1 MNPTLT
7 GITAEN
13 FRCFREVEARLA
25 PLTILVG
32 ENGTGKT
39 SFLALVRALVESA
52 YGLRTPDFG
61 EPPYDLGLF
70 ADIVHDRGSKNGR
83 AKSFRG
89 SFEARRDSRRFRAHE
104 YRIAFEERAAFA
116 APSEH
121 RYRSGDLRFTERSSH
136 FVIETADG
144 RWRGSR
150 PGPGSFALEDR
161 YRPPPWFVLNGL
173 DPGLED
179 AAGSAVGF
187 ENARDGNGDGIADGI
202 ADRDGRPDAETLD
215 EVSAM
220 LRTFPKPRWV
230 RPFCSAPVR
239 TRPLRTYEP
248 FQPTL
253 DVEGDSI
260 PTYLA
265 TLSARHPQEWETL
278 RARIESFGRGA
289 GLFDDFRIHH
299 FGDTLGGP
307 FRIELRKHSNRRIK
321 GPWRNLADV
330 GYGVSQVLPL
340 LVQVHRS
347 RGAPMFLLQEPEIHL
362 HPSAEAALGSLLR
375 EVAASGRQV
384 LVEAHSDHLMDRI
397 RMDVRDG
404 KTKLKPEEV
413 SLLFFER
420 GDREVNIHAIG
431 FDSVGAVVGAPE
443 GYRQFFSDEL
453 DRSINV

>member
-7 GITAEN
+7 RITAKN

-25 PLTILVG
+25 PLTLLVG

-52 YGLRTPDFG
+52 YGLRTPDFR
-61 EPPYDLGLF
+61 EPPYDLGVF
-70 ADIVHDRGSKNGR
+70 GDIVHDRGSRNGR

-89 SFEARRDSRRFRAHE
+89 SFEARRNGRRFGAHE
-104 YRIAFEERAAFA
+104 YRITFEERAAFA

-121 RYRSGDLRFTERSSH
+121 RYGSGDLRFTERSSH
-136 FVIETADG
+136 FVLETADG
-144 RWRGSR
+144 RWSGSR
-150 PGPGSFALEDR
+150 PGPESFALEDR
-161 YRPPPWFVLNGL
+161 YRPPPWFVLNGM
-173 DPGLED
+173 DPGVEG

-187 ENARDGNGDGIADGI
+187 ESAGEG
-202 ADRDGRPDAETLD
+202 DGRPGAEALD
-215 EVSAM
+215 RISAM

-248 FQPTL
+248 FKPTL

-307 FRIELRKHSNRRIK
+307 FRIEVRKHSNRRIK

-362 HPSAEAALGSLLR
+362 HPSAEATLGSLLC

-384 LVEAHSDHLMDRI
+384 LVETHSDHLMDRI

-413 SLLFFER
+413 SLLYFER
-420 GDREVNIHAIG
+420 GDREAQIHSIE
-431 FDSVGAVVGAPE
+431 FDQAGAVNGAPE
-443 GYRQFFSDEL
+443 SYRRFFFDEVR
-453 DRSINV
+453 RSIEF

>member
-7 GITAEN
+7 RITAEN
-13 FRCFREVEARLA
+13 FRCFRKVEARLA
-25 PLTILVG
+25 PLTVLVG
-32 ENGTGKT
+32 ENSTGKT
-39 SFLALVRALVESA
+39 SFLALARALVESA
-52 YGLRTPDFG
+52 YGLRTPDFR
-61 EPPYDLGLF
+61 EPPYDLGVF
-70 ADIVHDRGSKNGR
+70 VDIVHDRGARNGR

-89 SFEARRDSRRFRAHE
+89 SFEARRNSRRFGAHE

-121 RYRSGDLRFTERSSH
+121 RYRSGNLRFTERSSH

-150 PGPGSFALEDR
+150 PGPESFGPEDR
-161 YRPPPWFVLNGL
+161 YRPPPWFVLNGM
-173 DPGLED
+173 DTGIEG
-179 AAGSAVGF
+179 AAGSAVVF
-187 ENARDGNGDGIADGI
+187 ES
-202 ADRDGRPDAETLD
+202 DREGDGRPGAEALD

-220 LRTFPKPRWV
+220 LRTFPKPGWV

-248 FQPTL
+248 FKPTL
-253 DVEGDSI
+253 DAEGDSI

-265 TLSARHPQEWETL
+265 TLSARQPQEWDAL
-278 RARIESFGRGA
+278 RHGIESFGREA
-289 GLFDDFRIHH
+289 GLFDDLRIHH
-299 FGDTLGGP
+299 FGDLLGGP
-307 FRIELRKHSNRRIK
+307 FQIQVRKHSNRRIK
-321 GPWRNLADV
+321 GPWRNLVDV

-340 LVQVHRS
+340 LTEVNRS

-362 HPSAEAALGSLLR
+362 HPSAEAALGSLLC

-384 LVEAHSDHLMDRI
+384 LVETHSDHLMDRI
-397 RMDVRDG
+397 RMDVRDE
-404 KTKLKPEEV
+404 KTKLRPEEV

-420 GDREVNIHAIG
+420 GDREVKIHSIE

-453 DRSINV
+453 DRSITV